1 MSLLLVGAI
10 TVAAVFL
17 FVSGRLRIDLVSL
30 LVLVAPVATQL
41 GVSPRPFLFAIAFG
55 DSALSRE
62 LAVWSRT
69 MAQNPRRLRSD
80 LNFAIDAAFRE
91 HGITV
96 PFPQRVVRLT
106 MAPEPAPDVA
116 PRGTADPQR
125 GRWP

>member
-30 LVLVAPVATQL
+30 L
-41 GVSPRPFLFAIAFG
+41 AFG
-55 DSALSRE
+55 DSALSLE

-116 PRGTADPQR
+116 PRGTADP
-125 GRWP
+125 